1 MQYQTNIMIEFKKN
15 ASETLDDIFN
25 LVESKFD
32 NYEVDYEDENLR
44 IDSLE
49 GKGTFV
55 VSIHTPTSQIWLSS
69 PVSGAHHFE
78 SGSPQSIEWISTR
91 DANINLKQLIIKELS
106 SE

>member
-1 MQYQTNIMIEFKKN
+1 MTEFKKK

-49 GKGTFV
+49 GKGTFIL
-55 VSIHTPTSQIWLSS
+55 SIHTPTSQIWLSS
-69 PVSGAHHFE
+69 PISGAHHFE
-78 SGSPQSIEWISTR
+78 SRSPESIEWISTR
-91 DANINLKQLIIKELS
+91 DANINLKQLIIKELD

>member
-1 MQYQTNIMIEFKKN
+1 MTDFKKK
-15 ASETLDDIFN
+15 AAQTLDTIFN

-49 GKGTFV
+49 GKGTFIL
-55 VSIHTPTSQIWLSS
+55 SIHTPTSQVWLSS
-69 PVSGAHHFE
+69 PLSGAHHFE
-78 SGSPQSIEWISTR
+78 NKSPESVEWISTR
-91 DANINLKQLIIKELS
+91 DPNINLKQLIIKELG

>member
-1 MQYQTNIMIEFKKN
+1 MIEFKKK

-49 GKGTFV
+49 GKGTFIV
-55 VSIHTPTSQIWLSS
+55 KHSHTD
-69 PVSGAHHFE
+69 
-78 SGSPQSIEWISTR
+78 IS
-91 DANINLKQLIIKELS
+91 DLVIFSCKWCPS
-106 SE
+106 F

>member
-1 MQYQTNIMIEFKKN
+1 MTEFKKK
-15 ASETLDDIFN
+15 ASETLDEIFN

-44 IDSLE
+44 IESLE
-49 GKGTFV
+49 GKGTFI

-69 PVSGAHHFE
+69 PLSGAHHFE
-78 SGSPQSIEWISTR
+78 SRSPEFIEWISTR
-91 DANINLKQLIIKELS
+91 DANINLKQLIIKELG

>member
-1 MQYQTNIMIEFKKN
+1 MIEFKKK

-49 GKGTFV
+49 GRGTFI

-69 PVSGAHHFE
+69 PISGAHHFE
-78 SGSPQSIEWISTR
+78 SRSPESIEWISTR
-91 DANINLKQLIIKELS
+91 DVNINLKQLIIKELG

>member
-1 MQYQTNIMIEFKKN
+1 MTEFKKK
-15 ASETLDDIFN
+15 ASDTLDDIFN

-55 VSIHTPTSQIWLSS
+55 LSIHTPTSQVWLSS
-69 PVSGAHHFE
+69 PISGAHHFE
-78 SGSPQSIEWISTR
+78 SKSPESVEWISTR
-91 DANINLKQLIIKELS
+91 DSNINLKQLIIKELG

>member
-1 MQYQTNIMIEFKKN
+1 MIEFKKK
-15 ASETLDDIFN
+15 ALETLDDIFN

-49 GKGTFV
+49 GKGTFI
-55 VSIHTPTSQIWLSS
+55 VSIHTPTAQIWLSS
-69 PVSGAHHFE
+69 PLSGAHHFE
-78 SGSPQSIEWISTR
+78 SRSPESIEWISTR
-91 DANINLKQLIIKELS
+91 DKNINLKQLIIKELD

>member
-1 MQYQTNIMIEFKKN
+1 MTEFKKK

-69 PVSGAHHFE
+69 PISGAHHFE
-78 SGSPQSIEWISTR
+78 SRSPESIEWISTR
-91 DANINLKQLIIKELS
+91 DANINLKQLIIKELG

>member
-1 MQYQTNIMIEFKKN
+1 MIEFKKK
-15 ASETLDDIFN
+15 ALETLHDIFN

-69 PVSGAHHFE
+69 PISGAHHFE
-78 SGSPQSIEWISTR
+78 SRSPESIEWISTR
-91 DANINLKQLIIKELS
+91 DANINLKQLIIKELG

>member
-1 MQYQTNIMIEFKKN
+1 MIEFKK
-15 ASETLDDIFN
+15 ALETLDDIFN

-32 NYEVDYEDENLR
+32 NYEVDYEDENLK

-49 GKGTFV
+49 GKGTFI

-69 PVSGAHHFE
+69 PISGAHHFE
-78 SGSPQSIEWISTR
+78 SRSPESIEWISTR
-91 DANINLKQLIIKELS
+91 DANINLKQLIIKELG

>member
-1 MQYQTNIMIEFKKN
+1 MTEFKNK

-69 PVSGAHHFE
+69 PISGAHHFE
-78 SGSPQSIEWISTR
+78 SRSSESVEWISTR
-91 DANINLKQLIIKELS
+91 DSNINLKQLIIKELG

>member
-1 MQYQTNIMIEFKKN
+1 MIEFKKK

-49 GKGTFV
+49 GKGTFI
-55 VSIHTPTSQIWLSS
+55 VSIHTPTAQIWLSS
-69 PVSGAHHFE
+69 PLSGAHHFE
-78 SGSPQSIEWISTR
+78 SRSPESIEWISTR
-91 DANINLKQLIIKELS
+91 DKNINLKQLIIKELD

>member
-1 MQYQTNIMIEFKKN
+1 MIEFKKK

-55 VSIHTPTSQIWLSS
+55 VSMHTPTSQIWLSS
-69 PVSGAHHFE
+69 PISGAHHFE
-78 SGSPQSIEWISTR
+78 SVSPDSIEWISTR
-91 DANINLKQLIIKELS
+91 DTNINLKQLIIKEL
-106 SE
+106 EAE

>member
-1 MQYQTNIMIEFKKN
+1 MTEFKKK

-49 GKGTFV
+49 GKGTFIL
-55 VSIHTPTSQIWLSS
+55 SIHTPTSQVWLSS
-69 PVSGAHHFE
+69 PLSGAHHFE
-78 SGSPQSIEWISTR
+78 SRSSESVEWISTR
-91 DANINLKQLIIKELS
+91 DSNINLKQLIIKELGS
-106 SE
+106 

>member
-1 MQYQTNIMIEFKKN
+1 MTEFKKK

-49 GKGTFV
+49 GRGTFI

-69 PVSGAHHFE
+69 PISGAHHFE
-78 SGSPQSIEWISTR
+78 SRSPESIEWISTR
-91 DANINLKQLIIKELS
+91 DANINLKQLIIKELG

>member
-1 MQYQTNIMIEFKKN
+1 MIEFKKK

-69 PVSGAHHFE
+69 PLSGAHHFE
-78 SGSPQSIEWISTR
+78 SRSPESMEWISTR
-91 DANINLKQLIIKELS
+91 DVNINLKQLIMKELG

>member
-1 MQYQTNIMIEFKKN
+1 MIEFKKK
-15 ASETLDDIFN
+15 ATETLDDIFN

-44 IDSLE
+44 IDSVE

-55 VSIHTPTSQIWLSS
+55 LSIHTPTSQIWLSS
-69 PVSGAHHFE
+69 PISGAHHFE
-78 SGSPQSIEWISTR
+78 NRSSDSIDWVSTR
-91 DANINLKQLIIKELS
+91 DANINPKQLIINELG

>member
-1 MQYQTNIMIEFKKN
+1 MKMK
-15 ASETLDDIFN
+15 IF
-25 LVESKFD
+25 
-32 NYEVDYEDENLR
+32 R

-49 GKGTFV
+49 GKGTFI

-78 SGSPQSIEWISTR
+78 SKSPESIEWISTR
-91 DANINLKQLIIKELS
+91 DENINLKQLIIKELG

>member
-1 MQYQTNIMIEFKKN
+1 MTEFKKK
-15 ASETLDDIFN
+15 ASETLDDLFN

-32 NYEVDYEDENLR
+32 NYEVDYENENLR

-49 GKGTFV
+49 GKGTFI
-55 VSIHTPTSQIWLSS
+55 VSIHTPTSQVWLSS

-78 SGSPQSIEWISTR
+78 SKSPESIEWISTR
-91 DANINLKQLIIKELS
+91 DENINLKQLIIEELG